1 MELREQIEDTIRK
14 RRNHHPKE
22 AADAILEL
30 IKGAVPVWQ
39 PIETAPKDGTPILTY
54 SGGCDDRE
62 AYLVMWWTAGKAERC
77 GFGWEAYEV
86 DHMLCPEL
94 WTNIEPGADSILAA
108 ARNEALEEAR
118 EVCMARV

>member
-1 MELREQIEDTIRK
+1 MTDLS
-14 RRNHHPKE
+14 HPSGKNNCDLKGDIANLLWHE
-22 AADAILEL
+22 TDDDYPRVYEIADAILEL

-62 AYLVMWWTAGKAERC
+62 AYLVMWWSDDKAELC

-86 DHMLCPEL
+86 GHMLSPNL
-94 WTNIEPGADSILAA
+94 WMPLPPAPASSQRWG
-108 ARNEALEEAR
+108 
-118 EVCMARV
+118 